1 MIFFTGQCEILVKK
15 FTIYGRDELE
25 GDRRAA
31 APVEFPGGDGLTR
44 EEAWKVFSSHVE
56 ADSLRKHCLASEVI
70 MRALAAR
77 LQQDV
82 ELWGIVGLL
91 HDLDFEVTRDMPH
104 LHGLKSAEFLEPH
117 QLPRDAVDAILRHN
131 AEALDLKR
139 QTIIDYALTCAES
152 VTGLIVAAALVH
164 PDRKIRSVKASSV
177 KKRMKSKD
185 FARNVN
191 REHIALCE
199 RLDMSLEDFIEL
211 SLKAMGSIDTE
222 LGL

>member
-1 MIFFTGQCEILVKK
+1 MILN
-15 FTIYGRDELE
+15 
-25 GDRRAA
+25 
-31 APVEFPGGDGLTR
+31 R
-44 EEAWKVFSSHVE
+44 EEAQQLFDRHVE
-56 ADSLRKHCLASEVI
+56 TDNLRKHCLASEAI
-70 MRALAAR
+70 MKALAER

-91 HDLDFEVTRDMPH
+91 HDLDFELTRDMPH
-104 LHGLKSAEFLEPH
+104 EHGLKSAEFLEPYG
-117 QLPRDAVDAILRHN
+117 LSKEAVDAIVRHN
-131 AEALDLKR
+131 AEALDLER

-164 PDRKIRSVKASSV
+164 PDRRIRSVKASSV

-211 SLKAMGSIDTE
+211 SLRAMGSIDTE